1 MCAKKFFSPTFSCNI
16 LCFGDDS
23 QNKKTGCF
31 YVRDFTAVINRL
43 KLVSE
48 YVDETSYHAT
58 ATHSRYKND
67 DKYYNIIMSVYK
79 NISFVTSTKGNRK
92 IC

>member
-1 MCAKKFFSPTFSCNI
+1 MCAKKFFSPTFLCNI

-58 ATHSRYKND
+58 ATYSRYKND

-79 NISFVTSTKGNRK
+79 NISL
-92 IC
+92 